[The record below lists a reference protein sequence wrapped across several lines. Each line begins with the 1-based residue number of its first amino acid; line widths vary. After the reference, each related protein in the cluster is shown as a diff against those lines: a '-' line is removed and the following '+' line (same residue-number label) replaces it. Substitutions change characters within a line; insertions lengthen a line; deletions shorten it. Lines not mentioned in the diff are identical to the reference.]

1 MFDTFAGIPIDIPL
15 FSHYLS
21 LLNHIISII
30 YVYIYIYIII
40 QLLSKK
46 QPNDYPTIIPLL
58 SQYYTYQYHNII
70 PIRFI

>member
-46 QPNDYPTIIPLL
+46 TAQWLSHYYPTTIPVLYL
-58 SQYYTYQYHNII
+58 SISQYYPY
-70 PIRFI
+70 